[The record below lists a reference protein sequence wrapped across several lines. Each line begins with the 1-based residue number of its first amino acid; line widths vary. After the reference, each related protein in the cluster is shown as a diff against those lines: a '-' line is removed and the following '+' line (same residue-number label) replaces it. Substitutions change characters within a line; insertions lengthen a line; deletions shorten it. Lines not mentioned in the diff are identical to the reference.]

1 MGVGRASTTLK
12 FREQNTEISIRIA
25 TASTALPFTAR
36 FHARWSLCLSLPN
49 CKAETATFN
58 LSYYKDIE

>member
-1 MGVGRASTTLK
+1 MGVGRASTMLQFK
-12 FREQNTEISIRIA
+12 EQNTEISIRIA

-36 FHARWSLCLSLPN
+36 FHARWSLCLSLP
-49 CKAETATFN
+49 KAETATFN